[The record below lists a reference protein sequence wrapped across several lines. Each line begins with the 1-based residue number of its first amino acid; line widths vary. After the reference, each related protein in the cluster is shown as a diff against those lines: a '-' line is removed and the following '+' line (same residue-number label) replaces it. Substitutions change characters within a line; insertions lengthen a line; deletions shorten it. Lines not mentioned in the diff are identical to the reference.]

1 MTNSDSPTTDDAAST
16 DAPSAANEPSATD
29 VSSAESP
36 PETDDTDRA
45 EELQATVAAL
55 TDRVAQLERAVTW
68 MARQQAA
75 ETGNSVCPE
84 CNTGGALRV
93 SRSPTGKKQVKCKNC
108 GEKIN

>member
-1 MTNSDSPTTDDAAST
+1 MTNSDSHTTDDAAST
-16 DAPSAANEPSATD
+16 DEPSTTDEPPTEESAGSDAT
-29 VSSAESP
+29 V
-36 PETDDTDRA
+36 
-45 EELQATVAAL
+45 EELRATVAAL
-55 TDRVAQLERAVTW
+55 TDRVAQLERTVAW

-93 SRSPTGKKQVKCKNC
+93 SRSPTGKKQVQCKSC